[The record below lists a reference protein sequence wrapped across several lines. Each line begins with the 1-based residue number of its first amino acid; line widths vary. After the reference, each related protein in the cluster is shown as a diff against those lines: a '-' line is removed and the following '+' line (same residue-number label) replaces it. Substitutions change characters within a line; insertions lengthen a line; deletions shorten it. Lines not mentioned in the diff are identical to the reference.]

1 VTFVLMI
8 PLMAGGF
15 IILYPNGAIYFAD
28 WVMLFLSIAE
38 LVFVVPPIWYVR
50 KHGFKLSSLGLKL
63 NEPVK
68 EIILGL
74 IFGGVMLIANL
85 AITWL
90 VVTNTSIPLDDGGG
104 DSLFSSGSIFEMIAW
119 VIVMF
124 AVVGFSEE
132 LLFRGFLQRRMEIYF
147 RDRSKSYKML
157 ALIITSIIF
166 AAAHLDIV
174 GLPTRFILGLF
185 LGYLAQRRKYSLL
198 GPSVAHGFNNAA
210 VIVLVFFGF

>member
-1 VTFVLMI
+1 
-8 PLMAGGF
+8 
-15 IILYPNGAIYFAD
+15 
-28 WVMLFLSIAE
+28 
-38 LVFVVPPIWYVR
+38 LVCKKTWIEA
-50 KHGFKLSSLGLKL
+50 KLLGLKL
-63 NEPVK
+63 NEPAK

-74 IFGGVMLIANL
+74 IFGGVMLAANL

-90 VVTNTSIPLDDGGG
+90 IVTYTSIPLDDGGG

-147 RDRSKSYKML
+147 RDRSQSYKML
-157 ALIITSIIF
+157 ALIVTSIIF

-198 GPSVAHGFNNAA
+198 GPSVAHGFNNSA